1 MISQSNV
8 RYAEPKTLQEVMQQ
22 MRERSPH
29 KHKLEEAMLVCAW
42 KVVMPEVVRRR
53 TECMFYKQG
62 KFFVRLSSA
71 PLRQELGLNKTKVLD
86 LLRGHARGCDLMD
99 VIFL

>member
-1 MISQSNV
+1 M
-8 RYAEPKTLQEVMQQ
+8 RRTEPATLQEVIQQ

-42 KVVMPEVVRRR
+42 KVAMPEVVRRR
-53 TECMFYKQG
+53 TERMFYKQG
-62 KFFVRLSSA
+62 KFFVQLSSA
-71 PLRQELGLNKTKVLD
+71 PLRQELGLSKTKVLE
-86 LLRGHARGCDLMD
+86 LLRVHAQGCNLTD